1 MAVQNINNFRRGRQQ
16 GAVVKL
22 GTKQYVGGGNVPS
35 AGQILQQAKQN
46 VDRNLQVVNPVSMG
60 GAYLYT
66 SQFSDEALADARE
79 RAKKGDVI
87 SQLYVSTAD
96 GLLKNID
103 DTMTN
108 AQESSNPI
116 VKFSSGVISQLP
128 YTIAQVPAYLQ
139 GVNLIQR
146 GESGIIKKGYES
158 VPGIITDTIDYAK
171 GNPVQFAGAL
181 VGGAVLGGAGIGA
194 KAGSVGKAAKSA
206 GKVKTE
212 RTVADI
218 ANVGYEKGAK
228 RGFRDSTRTPTPKG
242 YDKVNSRPDKTTTE
256 TKLVTQLPRS
266 AFGNSIPSKKTPT
279 GNISR
284 NNLLGVRDNRA
295 SIRTSQP
302 NNLSRSAGTTK
313 QQSIRITGN
322 VPSQFTA
329 IVGKPGYQSI
339 VEFQIKGGT
348 YTASPKSVKQNIPSA
363 VGEISYNDVAARL
376 VAGKDF
382 VFKDGSNA
390 VVADVNKKYGPNMA
404 SVVDSSYYDDPFGK
418 KKKKKKKNGIDLSD
432 MLPRGIIFEE
442 KPEPTKGRMEENYK
456 EIPPVVADF
465 FDSADKMT
473 KSESK
478 PKSSNLTYTKK
489 GTKEKAK
496 KETKAGSKKQTRTSW
511 QDKQRG
517 KTETKTEDKPKSKP
531 TPKPEPKS
539 TDKPASK
546 SKDKP
551 KKETQARS
559 KEKSRT
565 RYEGREAPKR
575 QVVFSNANS
584 EGGRLEVVEVGAT
597 STPKELPANI
607 SPFKLSYITQSTPT
621 YQNISFLGQKSK
633 VSPLDRSKSQD
644 MDIPI
649 SQSTSISRGL
659 VIPKSDYSSLSKT
672 GELAKSLGIPQN
684 KVTEITN
691 VASVSATLANVLSLP
706 TSISTDIPTPI
717 PIPVPIPKP
726 TPEPD
731 PTPKPKPKP
740 TPEPNPT
747 PKPKPKPTPKPDP
760 TPKPKPRPDSD
771 SPNTRRVRGRT
782 PVRKDTDKDTDSR
795 RIRRRDVDTTKTRRI
810 RKRKDTEPEEEEEKK
825 KKKVRKTTSR
835 SYIQKTNPLPWE
847 ADAEDTS
854 WLRKDMAFM
863 RMPARVKVTEVRPKL
878 EAYNEKVKAFN
889 AARKKLRNTASQ
901 ATAEGRKALATLKRL
916 YKAAFEAREGVV
928 KTIQKNRR

>member
-1 MAVQNINNFRRGRQQ
+1 MAVQNINNFRRGRQR
-16 GAVVKL
+16 GVVVKS
-22 GTKQYVGGGNVPS
+22 GTQQYVGGGNLPS
-35 AGQILQQAKQN
+35 AGQILQQGKQN
-46 VDRNLQVVNPVSMG
+46 LERNLQTANPLAMG

-66 SQFSDEALADARE
+66 SQYSDEALADARKRAE
-79 RAKKGDVI
+79 RGDVI
-87 SQLYVSTAD
+87 SQLYVNTAE
-96 GLLKNID
+96 GLLKDID

-108 AQESSNPI
+108 AQESGSP
-116 VKFSSGVISQLP
+116 VLKFTSGVISQLP

-139 GVNLIQR
+139 AVNLIQQ
-146 GESGIIKKGYES
+146 GEPGIIGKGYNS
-158 VPGIITDTIDYAK
+158 VPGIITDTVDYAK
-171 GNPVQFAGAL
+171 ENPIQFAGAL
-181 VGGAVLGGAGIGA
+181 VGGAALGGAGIGA
-194 KAGSVGKAAKSA
+194 KAGSVGKAAKNA
-206 GKVKTE
+206 GKVKTGK
-212 RTVADI
+212 TVADI
-218 ANVGYEKGAK
+218 ANVGYVKGAK
-228 RGFRDSTRTPTPKG
+228 RGFRDSTQTPTPKG
-242 YDKVNSRPDKTTTE
+242 YDKVNNRPDKTTTE

-266 AFGNSIPSKKTPT
+266 AFGDSIPSKNTPT
-279 GNISR
+279 GNLSR

-302 NNLSRSAGTTK
+302 NNLSRNAGTTK
-313 QQSIRITGN
+313 QQNIRITGN

-329 IVGKPGYQSI
+329 VVGKPGYQSI

-418 KKKKKKKNGIDLSD
+418 KKKKKKKKGIDLSD
-432 MLPRGIIFEE
+432 MLPRSIIFEE

-489 GTKEKAK
+489 GTKDKPK
-496 KETKAGSKKQTRTSW
+496 RETKAGSKKQTRTSW
-511 QDKQRG
+511 QDRQRRG
-517 KTETKTEDKPKSKP
+517 GEAKAADKPTPEP

-559 KEKSRT
+559 KEKPRT

-684 KVTEITN
+684 KVTEIAN

-731 PTPKPKPKP
+731 PTPKPKP
-740 TPEPNPT
+740 EPNPKPDPT
-747 PKPKPKPTPKPDP
+747 PKPKPKPNPKPDP

-782 PVRKDTDKDTDSR
+782 PIIKDTDKDTESR

-825 KKKVRKTTSR
+825 KKKARKTTSR

-847 ADAEDTS
+847 TDAEDTS

-878 EAYNEKVKAFN
+878 EAFNEKVKAFN
-889 AARKKLRNTASQ
+889 IARKKLRNTATQS
-901 ATAEGRKALATLKRL
+901 TAEGRKALATLKRL
-916 YKAAFEAREGVV
+916 YEAAFEAREGVV
-928 KTIQKNRR
+928 KAIEKNRR